1 MSRER
6 EKWRKK
12 KSNQTGRTRRGGSL
26 TQHPRREKK
35 WGEKKKNSAQHSR
48 CETHTCPG
56 ILAPEAAA
64 AAPEKKRK
72 KKKTGKQKHR
82 AGQGTRSEETAMLEK
97 RNKKK

>member
-6 EKWRKK
+6 EKWGKK

-35 WGEKKKNSAQHSR
+35 WGEKKNSAQHSR